1 MPIGSGAW
9 TTTIN
14 DGSTIARDEPFP
26 PCADRCI
33 LRPQTTA
40 ARGSWVDFRV
50 LGPIEVVGESGPIP
64 LGGANARALLAAL
77 LLRHGQTISTDALV
91 DAVWERPPET
101 AIHAVAVYVSRLR
114 RALEVASGS
123 SSAIV
128 THAAGYAVDVEAG
141 AVDLERFR
149 SLAGLGRA
157 AADSGDWSV
166 AWTTLGAALDI
177 WRGSTALACLTTS
190 PVIEARV
197 GLGDE
202 RLSVLEDRLD
212 AGLHLGR
219 NAGLVA
225 ELRELA
231 HEHPERER
239 LWISLML
246 ALYRSG
252 RQSEALE
259 TFLDARKR
267 LDTSFGVEPGHA
279 MRELQ
284 HRILDQDPALEP
296 PSGDVARVSLP
307 SPPSSFVGRERD
319 LDEAVE
325 LLSAPDTRLVTVV
338 GPGGIG
344 KTRFAIELAR
354 RLAEGF
360 PDGVTWLGLDALDDP
375 ARVLVEIEAACC
387 PGSTDAPLEGLAR
400 ALRGKR
406 MLVVLDC
413 FEHVLTAAT
422 DLHRL
427 LERVPTL
434 NALVTSR
441 ERLGL
446 SAEHL
451 FWLRPLEPADAADL
465 FVARMRAVS
474 RSRPPSAD
482 VLTEVCDRLDRL
494 PLAIELVA
502 SQLDVKT
509 HDDLLATLERS
520 LDVDG
525 RRDPPARHRTLRATL
540 DWSYALLGEESRRSL
555 RGLSVFVGGFG
566 VEAADAVAGTTET
579 ELDRLAGK
587 SLVVP
592 DDEPGRFRLLDTV
605 RSYALERLEQSGEVE
620 DVGARHVAW
629 CAGLARSI
637 EPKSY
642 MAQTGEDL
650 AVFTLE
656 LPNLRLALRRAV
668 ERNDGPTA
676 MSIVRSLA
684 PYLYSSVATSEGREI
699 ARSTLALAKS
709 DPIDRGHVLYYD
721 ACISMDMGLAA
732 ETHAAL
738 DEAEALFS
746 AEDDGR
752 GLSMVENLR
761 CFHACTVGDYADGA
775 AAGERAIAHA
785 RRAGG
790 GGLEDIAADH
800 LSYALLG
807 LGTSGPE
814 RDEQALAR
822 SLALLQAAADRA
834 DASGYPYA
842 MAASHSNVA
851 SPLLELDRLDEAAF
865 HVKRALEI
873 QAEHGFTFPY
883 AVIVAAELAG
893 RRGNHETAVR
903 LLVPCLVDLAGQS
916 IALQAYG
923 RRQVDA
929 VYAGA
934 RESLGT
940 DGVAMAERAGEAMTV
955 GDAIE
960 LALTLEPRA

>member
-1 MPIGSGAW
+1 
-9 TTTIN
+9 
-14 DGSTIARDEPFP
+14 
-26 PCADRCI
+26 
-33 LRPQTTA
+33 
-40 ARGSWVDFRV
+40 
-50 LGPIEVVGESGPIP
+50 LG
-64 LGGANARALLAAL
+64 
-77 LLRHGQTISTDALV
+77 V
-91 DAVWERPPET
+91 DA
-101 AIHAVAVYVSRLR
+101 
-114 RALEVASGS
+114 
-123 SSAIV
+123 
-128 THAAGYAVDVEAG
+128 
-141 AVDLERFR
+141 
-149 SLAGLGRA
+149 
-157 AADSGDWSV
+157 
-166 AWTTLGAALDI
+166 
-177 WRGSTALACLTTS
+177 
-190 PVIEARV
+190 
-197 GLGDE
+197 
-202 RLSVLEDRLD
+202 
-212 AGLHLGR
+212 
-219 NAGLVA
+219 A
-225 ELRELA
+225 E
-231 HEHPERER
+231 
-239 LWISLML
+239 
-246 ALYRSG
+246 
-252 RQSEALE
+252 
-259 TFLDARKR
+259 
-267 LDTSFGVEPGHA
+267 
-279 MRELQ
+279 
-284 HRILDQDPALEP
+284 
-296 PSGDVARVSLP
+296 
-307 SPPSSFVGRERD
+307 
-319 LDEAVE
+319 
-325 LLSAPDTRLVTVV
+325 
-338 GPGGIG
+338 
-344 KTRFAIELAR
+344 
-354 RLAEGF
+354 
-360 PDGVTWLGLDALDDP
+360 
-375 ARVLVEIEAACC
+375 
-387 PGSTDAPLEGLAR
+387 
-400 ALRGKR
+400 
-406 MLVVLDC
+406 
-413 FEHVLTAAT
+413 
-422 DLHRL
+422 
-427 LERVPTL
+427 
-434 NALVTSR
+434 
-441 ERLGL
+441 
-446 SAEHL
+446 
-451 FWLRPLEPADAADL
+451 
-465 FVARMRAVS
+465 
-474 RSRPPSAD
+474 
-482 VLTEVCDRLDRL
+482 
-494 PLAIELVA
+494 
-502 SQLDVKT
+502 
-509 HDDLLATLERS
+509 
-520 LDVDG
+520 
-525 RRDPPARHRTLRATL
+525 
-540 DWSYALLGEESRRSL
+540 
-555 RGLSVFVGGFG
+555 
-566 VEAADAVAGTTET
+566 AVAGTTET

-642 MAQTGEDL
+642 LAQTGEDL

-790 GGLEDIAADH
+790 GGLEDIASDH

-865 HVKRALEI
+865 HDKRALEI